1 MPYPD
6 LDELRSLLSHAH
18 TPKKAGFVR
27 RMVSHLKNKFSSPDF
42 EPVTFPPPKAQERND
57 KVVDQDVA

>member
-18 TPKKAGFVR
+18 TPQKAGFVR
-27 RMVSHLKNKFSSPDF
+27 RMVMHLKSKFSRPDTQ
-42 EPVTFPPPKAQERND
+42 PVIFPPPKAQDKND
-57 KVVDQDVA
+57 KVIDRDVA